1 MSATGSNRGSQQR
14 AASNGHRH
22 SNQPSREQLHRE
34 NERLLRENEELR
46 RKVAERERQIAERE
60 RQIAEREGQIAERER
75 QIAECERQI
84 ADAEKQVADLE
95 RQLAGRKRNSTNSSK
110 PPSSD
115 GLAGDQR
122 PRGRKRKSQR
132 KPGAQPGH
140 PGHHRP
146 LVPSAEVNTIAV
158 LLPKQCGHCGGN
170 LPQEPGAVTAKG
182 ESRRHQVTEV
192 PPVKAHITEY
202 QLPNV
207 VCGDCGK
214 TTRAPLPEEIAGQ
227 FGPQLTALIAYW
239 TVVCRLPRRLVE
251 TMLADVLGIE
261 ISLGST
267 QKAWEEVSQAVEQP
281 VQQLQEQLPREAV
294 LNADETGW
302 RTNGDKRW
310 MWALVASRFVFYVV
324 ATTRG
329 AEVLV
334 TLLGAVFRGIL
345 CSDRWVVYLAYHS
358 GRMQLCWAHL
368 KRNILGIADS
378 ARSRSAQQF
387 CRDALAIVARL
398 FRLWYRFRGDLRDR
412 RGNPQPLDR
421 RQLLGKSIPL
431 QKKLFALAEAHLDDA
446 DREVRNMATAMFIH
460 FQRLF
465 TFLEVEGVEPTNNI
479 AERTLRTAVQ
489 WRKISFGNRSRDGE
503 IATAR
508 LLTVTQTCKR
518 QQRHVLGYLTEA
530 VRCHRRQNA
539 APSLLPP
546 QP

>member
-1 MSATGSNRGSQQR
+1 MSAR
-14 AASNGHRH
+14 AARRARQQGAAANSHRH

-46 RKVAERERQIAERE
+46 RKVAEREK
-60 RQIAEREGQIAERER
+60 
-75 QIAECERQI
+75 QI
-84 ADAEKQVADLE
+84 ADAEKQIADAEKQIADLE
-95 RQLAGRKRNSTNSSK
+95 RQLAGRKKNSTNSSK

-115 GLAGDQR
+115 GLAGEQR
-122 PRGRKRKSQR
+122 PRGRKHKSRR

-146 LVPSAEVNTIAV
+146 LVPAGEVSAIEV
-158 LLPKQCGHCGGN
+158 LLPKQCRHCGGK
-170 LPQEPGAVTAKG
+170 LTQKPGKVTTEGEP
-182 ESRRHQVTEV
+182 RRHQVTEV

-202 QLPNV
+202 QFPNV
-207 VCGDCGK
+207 ICGDCGK
-214 TTRAPLPEEIAGQ
+214 TTRAPLPEEIRGD

-251 TMLADVLGIE
+251 AMLADVLGIE

-281 VQQLQEQLPREAV
+281 VGQLQEQLPREAV
-294 LNADETGW
+294 LNVDETGW
-302 RTNGDKRW
+302 RTSGDKRW
-310 MWALVASRFVFYVV
+310 IWALVAKQFVFYVV
-324 ATTRG
+324 ASTRG

-334 TLLGAVFRGIL
+334 SLLGTVFRGIL
-345 CSDRWVVYLAYHS
+345 CSDRWVVYLTYHS

-368 KRNILGIADS
+368 KRNILGVADY
-378 ARSRSAQQF
+378 ARSPSSRQF

-398 FRLWYRFRGDLRDR
+398 FRLWCRFRGDLRDR

-421 RQLLGKSIPL
+421 RQLIEKSIPL

-446 DREVRNMATAMFIH
+446 DREVRNMATALFLH
-460 FQRLF
+460 FERLF
-465 TFLEVEGVEPTNNI
+465 TFLEEEGVEPTNNG
-479 AERTLRTAVQ
+479 AERILRTAVQ
-489 WRKISFGNRSRDGE
+489 WRKISFGNRSRNGE

-518 QQRHVLGYLTEA
+518 QQRHVLGYLTDA
-530 VRCHRRQNA
+530 VRCHRRQAA
-539 APSLLPP
+539 APSLLPRP
-546 QP
+546 